1 MDSLAGQQLE
11 RFKRGVGITHL
22 EEKSARL
29 NRDRL
34 LLLLVILKRE
44 RVTRVDVQRLS
55 GVATVDE
62 REMFFVSP
70 WLFESRDG
78 GYPRRLRHFNPPK
91 KQEQY

>member
-1 MDSLAGQQLE
+1 MDCLAGEQLE
-11 RFKRGVGITHL
+11 RLQRGVGITHL

-44 RVTRVDVQRLS
+44 RVTPTDVQRLS
-55 GVATVDE
+55 AIATVDE

-70 WLFESRDG
+70 RFFDSKDG
-78 GYPRRLRHFNPPK
+78 GYPRRLGHSNSPK
-91 KQEQY
+91 K